1 MSRYDLAGYGNYTMP
16 AASIRFD
23 AWSNGSETPCCY
35 KSRMNHVCNGLLGLS
50 VLLWAVTAGE
60 RTYMRHHATQTTCTH
75 EPTRFFSK
83 YQYNDCLRRSTAR
96 TGRRATV

>member
-1 MSRYDLAGYGNYTMP
+1 MRFVTRFVQIRIG
-16 AASIRFD
+16 AA
-23 AWSNGSETPCCY
+23 SNGSETLSRY
-35 KSRMNHVCNGLLGLS
+35 RDRMNHLCNGLLGLS

-60 RTYMRHHATQTTCTH
+60 RTYTRHHAAPAVKTTCAH